1 MVSKRRAGKR
11 PRFEPGLDSSDHE
24 LFLVAEAIRHS
35 REMAPARGISYLR
48 FVAHLLPASGPARA
62 ALLKA
67 TAAPAKRR
75 DALFDLIQIGAFSA
89 VGNC

>member
-1 MVSKRRAGKR
+1 
-11 PRFEPGLDSSDHE
+11 
-24 LFLVAEAIRHS
+24 
-35 REMAPARGISYLR
+35 MAPARGISYLR